1 MTGSLLLIAAASL
14 AATAVLWASCSK
26 LEEAS
31 HRLALHYRVPDVVKG
46 SVLTAVASSFPELM
60 TAILAIRV
68 HHDFELGLS
77 AIVGSAIY
85 NILVIP
91 AAAVFVRRA
100 PLKSNRE
107 LVYREAQFYL
117 VAVTVL
123 LLVMSLSVIY
133 GGGQESVEGG
143 TIIYGRLN
151 RWLAAIPLA
160 LYGLYLFIQFE
171 ETRDSR
177 AEMEFTDGISPL
189 KEWSLLLASTAVIAL
204 GVEVL
209 LQSAL
214 ALGELLD
221 TPTFFWGMTIVAAA
235 TSIPDMMIS
244 TKAAVMGRYGS
255 SVSNVLGSNVFDLL
269 VAVPLGVV
277 LVGSVDLNFSQTVPM
292 MAFLMVATIVML
304 AFMRHDMELNM
315 SEATVMLGL
324 YVGFGIWMAFEALG
338 VTSVLR
344 IPASVLG
351 IPAP

>member
-1 MTGSLLLIAAASL
+1 LL
-14 AATAVLWASCSK
+14 ATVILWASCSK

-60 TAILAIRV
+60 TAVLAIRV
-68 HHDFELGLS
+68 HQDFELGLS

-91 AAAVFVRRA
+91 AAAVFVRKA

-133 GGGQESVEGG
+133 GGAMEPSALEPSDGAAV
-143 TIIYGRLN
+143 IHGRLT
-151 RWLAAIPLA
+151 RWLVAIPLA

-177 AEMEFTDGISPL
+177 SEMKVTDGINPIR
-189 KEWSLLLASTAVIAL
+189 EWGVLLAATAVIAL

-214 ALGELLD
+214 SLGELLN

-235 TSIPDMMIS
+235 TSIPDMLIS
-244 TKAAVMGRYGS
+244 IKAAAMGRYGS

-269 VAVPLGVV
+269 VAVPLGVM
-277 LVGSVDLNFSQTVPM
+277 LVGSVRVNFSQTVPM
-292 MAFLMVATIVML
+292 MGFLMVATIVML
-304 AFMRHDMELNM
+304 AFMRHDMELTM
-315 SEATVMLGL
+315 REAFIMLTL
-324 YVGFGIWMAFEALG
+324 YVVFGIWMALEALG
-338 VTSVLR
+338 VTT
-344 IPASVLG
+344 VLG
-351 IPAP
+351 IAGV